1 MTDQIS
7 RVEEIVVKRFLKI
20 FCDPSFLLLLVGDG
34 ETTLEDNA
42 AKAKAYKDLLLDIA
56 EGTWGFPPL
65 FEQWRKDKPI
75 R

>member
-1 MTDQIS
+1 MSEAMAQFVTY
-7 RVEEIVVKRFLKI
+7 V
-20 FCDPSFLLLLVGDG
+20 

>member
-1 MTDQIS
+1 MDDQTMS
-7 RVEEIVVKRFLKI
+7 EAMAQFVTYV
-20 FCDPSFLLLLVGDG
+20 

-56 EGTWGFPPL
+56 DGTWGFPPL